1 MQVIAA
7 GSLPKA
13 KAANWV
19 DGGDGMMEGV
29 NPRWTVDGMM
39 EGFVRKRAVLACSLV
54 GVTGRDYCTYYCLS
68 KAWDRRWRGRVA
80 MGGDV
85 RGLVG
90 VVGCHL
96 QVRYI
101 ELV

>member
-19 DGGDGMMEGV
+19 DGGDGMMEGM

-39 EGFVRKRAVLACSLV
+39 EGFVRKRAVLA
-54 GVTGRDYCTYYCLS
+54 
-68 KAWDRRWRGRVA
+68 
-80 MGGDV
+80 
-85 RGLVG
+85 
-90 VVGCHL
+90 
-96 QVRYI
+96 
-101 ELV
+101 

>member
-1 MQVIAA
+1 M
-7 GSLPKA
+7 
-13 KAANWV
+13 
-19 DGGDGMMEGV
+19 
-29 NPRWTVDGMM
+29 
-39 EGFVRKRAVLACSLV
+39 V